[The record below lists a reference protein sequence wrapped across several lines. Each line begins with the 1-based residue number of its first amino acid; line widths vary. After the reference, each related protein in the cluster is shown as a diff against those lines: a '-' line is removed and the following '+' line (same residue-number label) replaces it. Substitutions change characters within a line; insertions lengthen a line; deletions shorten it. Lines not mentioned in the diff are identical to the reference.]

1 MVSLYISDANTEVE
15 QMFCSIND
23 KLLNSDHL
31 QTGTVSSE
39 NLKQVGLSSWHISS
53 KSVAE
58 NETWLLLLLSWRQC
72 ITKAMATKRSERC
85 RQGKERQVT
94 SKGHE
99 KDFWMLKASRLFT
112 SEDQRFTMYV
122 CQENVLRKLAKDLGE
137 LL

>member
-1 MVSLYISDANTEVE
+1 
-15 QMFCSIND
+15 
-23 KLLNSDHL
+23 
-31 QTGTVSSE
+31 
-39 NLKQVGLSSWHISS
+39 
-53 KSVAE
+53 
-58 NETWLLLLLSWRQC
+58 
-72 ITKAMATKRSERC
+72 MATKRSERC